1 MFVKNS
7 SGVLKK
13 VLMSRPTYL
22 LAAPINVIAQKW
34 AESGL
39 DTAKMEEEHKQMV
52 AAYEK
57 NGVEVVMLD
66 TDPERPNAVFSR
78 DFGGCIRE
86 GYILGNFKEPIR
98 YKEKEDYETIMKELG
113 VPKVAEVKEG
123 LFEGG
128 DFTFLDDNTLAIGMV
143 ARSNE
148 AGVEEIRKQLAP
160 LGYEVIGV
168 PCDEKYLHLDLCFNL
183 VDEKLAVIYK
193 EGLPEEF
200 LEKLN
205 QKGIDTICVSSES
218 VFKHGCNLQA
228 LGNKRVISLKQNEYV
243 NQELMRRGFDVTE
256 VDITEILKAGGGP
269 HCMTFPLLRV

>member
-7 SGVLKK
+7 HGVLKK

-22 LAAPINVIAQKW
+22 QAAPINVIAKKW
-34 AESGL
+34 ADKGL
-39 DTAKMEEEHKQMV
+39 DTRKMEAEHKQMV
-52 AAYEK
+52 AAYEQ

-66 TDPERPNAVFSR
+66 ADKERPNSVFSR

-86 GYILGNFKEPIR
+86 GYILGKFKEPIR
-98 YKEKEDYETIMKELG
+98 YQERIDYEAIMKKLG
-113 VPKVAEVKEG
+113 VPKVAEVKTG

-128 DFTFLDDNTLAIGMV
+128 DFTFLDEHTLAIGMV

-148 AGVEEIRKQLAP
+148 AGVMEIREQLEP
-160 LGYEVIGV
+160 LGYKVISV

-183 VDEKLAVIYK
+183 VDEKLAVVYR
-193 EGLPEEF
+193 EGLPRDF
-200 LEKLN
+200 LNLLEK
-205 QKGIDTICVSSES
+205 KGIETIGVSTES

-228 LGNKRVISLKQNEYV
+228 LGNKRVISLKQNEFV
-243 NQELMRRGFDVTE
+243 NRELRNRGFSVTE

-269 HCMTFPLLRV
+269 HCMKFPLLRE

>member
-7 SGVLKK
+7 SSVMKK
-13 VLMSRPTYL
+13 VLMCRPTYL
-22 LAAPINVIAQKW
+22 QAAPINVIAQKW
-34 AESGL
+34 AATGL
-39 DTAKMEEEHKQMV
+39 DMQKMEKEHKAMV

-66 TDPERPNAVFSR
+66 AAADRPNSVFAR

-98 YKEKEDYETIMKELG
+98 FKERQAYKEMMEQLE
-113 VPKVAEVKEG
+113 VPMVVEVKEG

-128 DFTFLDDNTLAIGMV
+128 DFTFLDDNTLAIGIV
-143 ARSNE
+143 ARSNMLGIQE
-148 AGVEEIRKQLAP
+148 IQAGLQP
-160 LGYEVIGV
+160 YGYHVIGV

-183 VDEKLAVIYK
+183 VDEKLAVVYEPALPKDFLAVLKQK
-193 EGLPEEF
+193 EIETLSVPA
-200 LEKLN
+200 
-205 QKGIDTICVSSES
+205 ES

-228 LGNKRVISLKQNEYV
+228 IGNKAVISLKHNTFVNE
-243 NQELMRRGFDVTE
+243 QLAKRGFDITE

-269 HCMTFPLLRV
+269 HCMTFPLLRQ